1 MAKKPSGIELPSTEP
16 VLEQPEPYKA
26 EPINTDES
34 TLTLSA
40 CTIFAGRVGI
50 GSDTESVQRRQQA
63 IEFSVSAAFDIA
75 QAVADKRGA

>member
-1 MAKKPSGIELPSTEP
+1 MAKKSNGVELPSTEP

-40 CTIFAGRVGI
+40 CTIFASLPVMVAGQELA
-50 GSDTESVQRRQQA
+50 TRRQQA
-63 IEFSVSAAFDIA
+63 VEFSVQAAFDIA
-75 QAVADKRGA
+75 QAVADKRSA